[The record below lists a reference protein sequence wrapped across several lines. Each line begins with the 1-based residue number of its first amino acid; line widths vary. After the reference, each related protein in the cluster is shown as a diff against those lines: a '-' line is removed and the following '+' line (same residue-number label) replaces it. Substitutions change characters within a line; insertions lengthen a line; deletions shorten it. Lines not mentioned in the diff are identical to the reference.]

1 MALAKEGYTTALRGV
16 ATTLVPFNEDGFIA
30 LTSETIQE
38 SRNLQMTM
46 VDADNSESQNTQ
58 AANIFL
64 GFVPNTRV
72 GSPNKMRV
80 TWEVWEA

>member
-16 ATTLVPFNEDGFIA
+16 ATTLVPFNQDGFIA
-30 LTSETIQE
+30 LTSETVKE
-38 SRNLQMTM
+38 ARNLQMTM
-46 VDADNSESQNTQ
+46 VDAANSESQNTQ

-64 GFVPNTRV
+64 GFVPNTRA